1 MTSVA
6 AHSFPQGL
14 EEVLRE
20 AQAYGVL
27 YLWRYHPACVPRVI
41 SGNSCLPS
49 PIFGPREGAVS
60 IQLLNRDVTAR
71 DKINCIALNEIVRFA
86 VTRAEGCSKLN
97 VLVAIT
103 PLIPGGH

>member
-1 MTSVA
+1 M
-6 AHSFPQGL
+6 
-14 EEVLRE
+14 
-20 AQAYGVL
+20 
-27 YLWRYHPACVPRVI
+27 
-41 SGNSCLPS
+41 S
-49 PIFGPREGAVS
+49 PFTHFRDLVKDAVS

-103 PLIPGGH
+103 PLMPGGH